1 MYIYFVKKIKN
12 KKKLRIKKREKKS
25 TVIII
30 LFTSFIYALFEGWR
44 NKEIKVKKKNLK
56 MELKKKIFN
65 AHIGEVGNNTLSFSR
80 SVSNQCLRYEPKLTF
95 YPTLALA

>member
-1 MYIYFVKKIKN
+1 M
-12 KKKLRIKKREKKS
+12 
-25 TVIII
+25 
-30 LFTSFIYALFEGWR
+30 FTSFIYALFEGWR
-44 NKEIKVKKKNLK
+44 NKEIKVKKKK
-56 MELKKKIFN
+56 KFEDGVEKKIFN

>member
-1 MYIYFVKKIKN
+1 MQ
-12 KKKLRIKKREKKS
+12 
-25 TVIII
+25 
-30 LFTSFIYALFEGWR
+30 
-44 NKEIKVKKKNLK
+44 
-56 MELKKKIFN
+56 MELKKKFN